1 MDDLYNYDCEVKKLV
16 NKYGQT
22 FRIDYGGNLN
32 LFYDIDNKNG
42 CKFMIVELGNLKV
55 CQCYVSSVRFR
66 SSFNQDS
73 SVFNLNNIFGIDNL
87 GGLTFKIF

>member
-1 MDDLYNYDCEVKKLV
+1 MDDLYDYDCEIKNLV

-32 LFYDIDNKNG
+32 LFYGIDNKNDY
-42 CKFMIVELGNLKV
+42 KFMIVKLGNLKV
-55 CQCYVSSVRFR
+55 CQCSVSSVRFR
-66 SSFNQDS
+66 SSFNKDS
-73 SVFNLNNIFGIDNL
+73 SVFDLKNIFGIDNL